1 MYKVIKASA
10 LSLKPRR
17 WDKPYNADK
26 ICSTV
31 YILSPLQLKIV
42 PLFDASYK
50 LSIFALISCL
60 FNLNRIPLFSDGT
73 IFNFV

>member
-26 ICSTV
+26 LEH
-31 YILSPLQLKIV
+31 YIRKAAEEEPDLIV
-42 PLFDASYK
+42 ATEGVLE
-50 LSIFALISCL
+50 
-60 FNLNRIPLFSDGT
+60 G
-73 IFNFV
+73 